1 MEEAAPQV
9 DLTLEA
15 HCPECAR
22 AFAVPFDL
30 LGFFLGECKTSRAL
44 LYREVH
50 YLAYHYHWS
59 EQDILA
65 LPREK
70 RRTYIAL
77 LAEELRRVSHAV

>member
-15 HCPECAR
+15 HCPECER

-30 LGFFLGECKTSRAL
+30 LGFFLGECKTSREL

-70 RRTYIAL
+70 RRTYITL